1 MLKQG
6 EKSEIEECEETIKKL
21 RVDIDSAISR
31 QGVTLSSRKADDDL
45 LRSKLI
51 DIIYSL

>member
-6 EKSEIEECEETIKKL
+6 EKSEIKECEETIKRLKK
-21 RVDIDSAISR
+21 DINSAFNR
-31 QGVTLSSRKADDDL
+31 QDVTISSRKADDDL

-51 DIIYSL
+51 DIIYRL